1 MLVETSL
8 WLICA
13 GNTVVG
19 LGVISMARMYVDNF
33 TKFMVRLNGSATAIG
48 EVAVLDIVADLYR
61 TSIQQVQ
68 SVLEL
73 VEQLTEMIGEE
84 DKYNVMKR
92 IILQELEAVNFFL

>member
-1 MLVETSL
+1 
-8 WLICA
+8 
-13 GNTVVG
+13 
-19 LGVISMARMYVDNF
+19 MARIYVHNF
-33 TKFMVRLNGSATAIG
+33 TEFMVRTDGSATAIG
-48 EVAVLDIVADLYR
+48 EVAVLDTVADLYR

-68 SVLEL
+68 SVREL